1 MLQVL
6 IGLIII
12 AAIVVGGLYIFQKTT
27 TNRVNDIK
35 AKKYKLVELHVEREL
50 ESGSKMSLTGESLEE
65 FKQLQTS
72 FDQIRTEQFNNID
85 ELADEIYREVKGVNV
100 IKTQS
105 DVKMLDNLV
114 IEAQHDVTQTRE
126 TLNDF
131 KKIDQKHRQ
140 AVSKLE
146 KKYQALRKQLLS
158 QNFKFGDSIDSL
170 EDQLSTLEDEFDKF
184 STLTTNGDHV
194 SAKDILIKLELNT
207 NHLEN
212 LIKVIPDLYHQ
223 LESEYTEQLAELKG
237 GYDQL
242 VIDNFNF
249 KDANIATEINNIET
263 QRVAVLDKLSDLD
276 VDAVKK
282 ANESIERQI
291 DHLYDL
297 MQIEID
303 ARPQV
308 TEIMPQVSKFII
320 HAQNQNHELMLELDR
335 LGQNYT
341 LDHGELETARGLGEQ
356 IKQLEKDYQ
365 NDLNAIENK
374 SAIDSS
380 VLEQQQEA
388 LVQLEQIEKQQTEIN
403 DDVDS
408 LQSDEHRAKETLRQF
423 AIDIHAIKRH
433 VESLNLPGLPKT
445 YLEYFFVVSDEIK
458 KLDSD
463 INKIKINMEDI
474 TKKLLIVQS
483 DLETLEEKTNDV
495 KDSAQLAERL
505 LQYANRLRE
514 DNVEVEVAVQKAQ
527 KLFDESYDYSA
538 SLETIA
544 TVLDKV
550 EPGSYKRLEDNYY
563 GK

>member
-194 SAKDILIKLELNT
+194 SAKDILTKLELNT

-474 TKKLLIVQS
+474 TKQLLIVQS

>member
-12 AAIVVGGLYIFQKTT
+12 AAIIVGGLYIFRKTT

-35 AKKYKLVELHVEREL
+35 AKKYRLVELHVEQEL
-50 ESGSKMSLTGESLEE
+50 QSGLKMSLTGESLEE

-72 FDQIRTEQFNNID
+72 FDQIRNEQFKAID
-85 ELADEIYREVKGVNV
+85 ELADNIAREIKGINV

-114 IEAQHDVTQTRE
+114 NVAQHDVTQTRE

-146 KKYQALRKQLLS
+146 KKYQELRKQLLS
-158 QNFKFGDSIDSL
+158 QNFKFGDSIDNL
-170 EDQLSTLEDEFDKF
+170 EDELSKLEDEFDKF
-184 STLTTNGDHV
+184 STLTTNGDHA
-194 SAKDILIKLELNT
+194 SAKEILATLEVNT
-207 NHLEN
+207 NHLES
-212 LIKVIPDLYHQ
+212 LISVIPGLYKKLQ
-223 LESEYTEQLAELKG
+223 SDYADQLAELKA
-237 GYDQL
+237 GYTKL
-242 VIDNFNF
+242 VGDDFNFN
-249 KDANIATEINNIET
+249 DGNIETQIANVET
-263 QRVAVLDKLSDLD
+263 QRVAVLGKLADFD
-276 VDAVKK
+276 VDAVTK
-282 ANESIERQI
+282 ADETIERQI
-291 DHLYDL
+291 DHLYEL
-297 MQIEID
+297 MQTEID

-356 IKQLEKDYQ
+356 IRQLEKDYQ
-365 NDLNAIENK
+365 NDLNAIEAK
-374 SAIDSS
+374 QAVDSDI
-380 VLEQQQEA
+380 LARQQEA

-403 DDVDS
+403 DSVS
-408 LQSDEHRAKETLRQF
+408 GLQNDERRAKETLRQF
-423 AIDIHAIKRH
+423 AIDIHGIKRH
-433 VESLNLPGLPKT
+433 IEGLNLPGLPKA

-463 INKIKINMEDI
+463 INKIKINMEDN
-474 TKKLLIVQS
+474 TKQLLIVQS
-483 DLETLEEKTNDV
+483 DLETLEEQTNDV

-514 DNVEVEVAVQKAQ
+514 NNAEVEAAVQKAQ
-527 KLFDESYDYSA
+527 KLFDEDYDYSA

>member
-1 MLQVL
+1 M
-6 IGLIII
+6 
-12 AAIVVGGLYIFQKTT
+12 
-27 TNRVNDIK
+27 
-35 AKKYKLVELHVEREL
+35 
-50 ESGSKMSLTGESLEE
+50 
-65 FKQLQTS
+65 
-72 FDQIRTEQFNNID
+72 
-85 ELADEIYREVKGVNV
+85 
-100 IKTQS
+100 
-105 DVKMLDNLV
+105 
-114 IEAQHDVTQTRE
+114 
-126 TLNDF
+126 
-131 KKIDQKHRQ
+131 
-140 AVSKLE
+140 
-146 KKYQALRKQLLS
+146 RKQLLS

-194 SAKDILIKLELNT
+194 SAKDILTKLELNT

-263 QRVAVLDKLSDLD
+263 QRVAVLDELSDLD

-445 YLEYFFVVSDEIK
+445 YLEYFF
-458 KLDSD
+458 
-463 INKIKINMEDI
+463 
-474 TKKLLIVQS
+474 LLF
-483 DLETLEEKTNDV
+483 
-495 KDSAQLAERL
+495 
-505 LQYANRLRE
+505 
-514 DNVEVEVAVQKAQ
+514 
-527 KLFDESYDYSA
+527 LF
-538 SLETIA
+538 L
-544 TVLDKV
+544 
-550 EPGSYKRLEDNYY
+550 
-563 GK
+563 

>member
-12 AAIVVGGLYIFQKTT
+12 AAIIVGGLYIFRKTT

-35 AKKYKLVELHVEREL
+35 AKKYRLVELHVEQEL
-50 ESGSKMSLTGESLEE
+50 QSGLKMSLTGESLEE

-72 FDQIRTEQFNNID
+72 FDQIRNEQFKAID
-85 ELADEIYREVKGVNV
+85 ELADNIAREIKGINV

-114 IEAQHDVTQTRE
+114 NVAQHDVTQTRE

-146 KKYQALRKQLLS
+146 KKYQELRKQLLS
-158 QNFKFGDSIDSL
+158 QNFKFGDSIDNL
-170 EDQLSTLEDEFDKF
+170 EDELSKLEDEFDKF
-184 STLTTNGDHV
+184 STLTTNGDHA
-194 SAKDILIKLELNT
+194 SAKEILATLEVNT
-207 NHLEN
+207 NHLES
-212 LIKVIPDLYHQ
+212 LISVIPGLYKKLQ
-223 LESEYTEQLAELKG
+223 SDYAYQLAELKA
-237 GYDQL
+237 GYTKL
-242 VIDNFNF
+242 VGDDFNFN
-249 KDANIATEINNIET
+249 DGNIETQIANVET
-263 QRVAVLDKLSDLD
+263 QRVAVLGKLADLD
-276 VDAVKK
+276 VDAVTK
-282 ANESIERQI
+282 ADETIERQI
-291 DHLYDL
+291 DHLYEL
-297 MQIEID
+297 MQTEID

-335 LGQNYT
+335 LDQNYT

-356 IKQLEKDYQ
+356 IRQLEKDYQ
-365 NDLNAIENK
+365 NDLNAIEAK
-374 SAIDSS
+374 QAVDSDI
-380 VLEQQQEA
+380 LARQQEA

-403 DDVDS
+403 DSVS
-408 LQSDEHRAKETLRQF
+408 GLQNDERRAKETLRQF
-423 AIDIHAIKRH
+423 AIDIHGIKRH
-433 VESLNLPGLPKT
+433 IEGLNLPGLPKA

-474 TKKLLIVQS
+474 TKQLLIVQS
-483 DLETLEEKTNDV
+483 DLETLEEQTNDV

-514 DNVEVEVAVQKAQ
+514 NNAEVEAAVQKAQ
-527 KLFDESYDYSA
+527 KLFDEDYDYSA

>member
-65 FKQLQTS
+65 FKQLQTG

-105 DVKMLDNLV
+105 DVKMLDSLV
-114 IEAQHDVTQTRE
+114 TEAQHDVTQTRE

-184 STLTTNGDHV
+184 STLTTNGDHI
-194 SAKDILIKLELNT
+194 SAKDILAKLELNT

-223 LESEYTEQLAELKG
+223 LESEYTDQLDELKS

-263 QRVAVLDKLSDLD
+263 QRVAVLAKLSGLD

-291 DHLYDL
+291 DHLYEL

-433 VESLNLPGLPKT
+433 VESLNLPGLPKS

-474 TKKLLIVQS
+474 TKQLLIVQS

>member
-194 SAKDILIKLELNT
+194 SAKDILTKLELNT

-249 KDANIATEINNIET
+249 KDANIATEISNIET

-433 VESLNLPGLPKT
+433 VESLNLPGLPKS

-474 TKKLLIVQS
+474 TKQLLIVQS

>member
-194 SAKDILIKLELNT
+194 SAKDILTKLELNT

-433 VESLNLPGLPKT
+433 VESLNLPGLPKS

-474 TKKLLIVQS
+474 TKQLLIVQS

>member
-194 SAKDILIKLELNT
+194 SAKDILTKLELNT

-249 KDANIATEINNIET
+249 KDANIATEISNIET

-365 NDLNAIENK
+365 NDLNAIESK

-433 VESLNLPGLPKT
+433 VESLNLPGLPKS

-474 TKKLLIVQS
+474 TKQLLIVQS

>member
-1 MLQVL
+1 
-6 IGLIII
+6 
-12 AAIVVGGLYIFQKTT
+12 
-27 TNRVNDIK
+27 
-35 AKKYKLVELHVEREL
+35 
-50 ESGSKMSLTGESLEE
+50 
-65 FKQLQTS
+65 
-72 FDQIRTEQFNNID
+72 
-85 ELADEIYREVKGVNV
+85 
-100 IKTQS
+100 
-105 DVKMLDNLV
+105 
-114 IEAQHDVTQTRE
+114 
-126 TLNDF
+126 
-131 KKIDQKHRQ
+131 
-140 AVSKLE
+140 
-146 KKYQALRKQLLS
+146 
-158 QNFKFGDSIDSL
+158 
-170 EDQLSTLEDEFDKF
+170 
-184 STLTTNGDHV
+184 
-194 SAKDILIKLELNT
+194 
-207 NHLEN
+207 
-212 LIKVIPDLYHQ
+212 
-223 LESEYTEQLAELKG
+223 
-237 GYDQL
+237 
-242 VIDNFNF
+242 
-249 KDANIATEINNIET
+249 
-263 QRVAVLDKLSDLD
+263 LD

-474 TKKLLIVQS
+474 TKQLLIVQS

-544 TVLDKV
+544 PVLDKV

>member
-474 TKKLLIVQS
+474 TKQLLIVQS